1 MATELAKAYVQ
12 IIPSAQGIQG
22 ALSSALDGEATA
34 AGTSAGTKLGNALLG
49 GAKVG
54 VAAFGAMAT
63 GMGAFGASSV
73 ETGKEFDAAMSQVAA
88 TMGTTVDQIG
98 DLRDFAME
106 MGSTTAFSATQAAEA
121 LNYMALAGYDAET
134 SMAMLPNV
142 LNLAAAGGIDL
153 AAASDMVTDASSA
166 LGLST
171 EETAVMVDMMAQA
184 SSKSNTSIA
193 QLGEAFLTVGGTAK
207 DLNGGT
213 LELSTALGILAD
225 NGIKGSE
232 GGTALR
238 NIILSLEAPTDNAA
252 IAMEKLG
259 LEVFDS
265 EGNMRNL
272 NDIFRD
278 MNTSLSTMTQGERTQ
293 VLNQIFNKVDLKSV
307 NALLANT
314 DAGLS
319 DIGSTLAECGV
330 EWGKYNEN
338 ILLSQGSAEA
348 LQEWSTEMLWTNLDT
363 AESMAEMQE
372 FLQYE
377 YGLTAEDAEMAVK
390 AVNASIE
397 EQESRWDELTG
408 YIDDAAGASQNM
420 ANTQLDNLAGDIT
433 LFESALEGAKIAV
446 SDQLTPGL
454 REFVQFGSEGISE
467 LTMAFQEG
475 GLAGAM
481 EALGGIITEGV
492 GMILES
498 LPEVVNAGAELLTSL
513 VQGIAENAPLIAET
527 MVEVASTIT
536 TTLLEL
542 LPTLLDAGLTIL
554 ANIAMGIANAIPQL
568 VSTIVDVIAKIVEV
582 IIQNLPM
589 LIEAALQII
598 IALTTG
604 IFQALP
610 TLLQRL
616 PELIK
621 SLVETL
627 LSQIPVIIQAGVD
640 LLIALVEDLPTI
652 IKTIVEV
659 LPEIV
664 TSIVDT
670 LIDNIP
676 LLIDAGFQ
684 LFVALIENLPEIIVT
699 LVAAVPEL
707 IGSLLDALGGAA
719 TQFVDMGFQLMM
731 GLVDGIVNSVGT
743 VIEKSVDALGG
754 VVDSIKK
761 YFGISSPSKMFEE
774 FGGYLDMGLAIGIED
789 NTDLPIDAMA
799 DMSSELERAYDIDA
813 EVKRQYTFEPALE
826 GGDITIPVYI
836 GDEEIETI
844 VVNAQDRNQ
853 YRSGGR

>member
-12 IIPSAQGIQG
+12 IIPSAQGIQE

-73 ETGKEFDAAMSQVAA
+73 EAGKEFDAAMSQVAA
-88 TMGTTVDQIG
+88 TMGTAVDQIG

-153 AAASDMVTDASSA
+153 AYASDMITDASSA
-166 LGLST
+166 LGLSLD
-171 EETAVMVDMMAQA
+171 ETSQMVDQMAMA
-184 SSKSNTSIA
+184 SSKSNTSVQ
-193 QLGEAFLTVGGTAK
+193 QLGEAMLTIGATARDVYGGTQ
-207 DLNGGT
+207 
-213 LELSTALGILAD
+213 ELSTMLGVLAD
-225 NGIKGSE
+225 NGIKGTE
-232 GGTALR
+232 GGTHLR
-238 NIILSLEAPTDNAA
+238 NILMAMIPKSEAAADAWEDLGVQAYDANGSLRALPDVMQDLNAA
-252 IAMEKLG
+252 MDGMTDEERQMRLAAMFNKTDLAAVNA
-259 LEVFDS
+259 L
-265 EGNMRNL
+265 
-272 NDIFRD
+272 
-278 MNTSLSTMTQGERTQ
+278 MNTSAERYAELGAAIDSAWYDAEGFQSSLAHFGANIGEMKDNMSDLGISTATFD
-293 VLNQIFNKVDLKSV
+293 QILMESGG
-307 NALLANT
+307 
-314 DAGLS
+314 DAELFADMLWEAS
-319 DIGSTLAECGV
+319 DSGV
-330 EWGKYNEN
+330 EYED
-338 ILLSQGSAEA
+338 ILDGMGISLSA
-348 LQEWSTEMLWTNLDT
+348 LQEAMDGT
-363 AESMAEMQE
+363 AGSAQKMA
-372 FLQYE
+372 
-377 YGLTAEDAEMAVK
+377 D
-390 AVNASIE
+390 
-397 EQESRWDELTG
+397 
-408 YIDDAAGASQNM
+408 
-420 ANTQLDNLAGDIT
+420 TQLDNLAGDIT
-433 LFESALEGAKIAV
+433 LFQSAMEGAKIAV
-446 SDQLTPGL
+446 SDQLTPSL

-621 SLVETL
+621 SIVETL

-707 IGSLLDALGGAA
+707 IGSLLDALGDAA

-761 YFGISSPSKMFEE
+761 FFGISSPSKMFEE

-789 NTDLPIDAMA
+789 NTDLPIDAMD